1 MKLPLRYINC
11 IFILLAGFM
20 CSCQGVGS
28 AETDGIGELV
38 ESNKVILDT
47 RFKVDT
53 IISGMNVKLILN
65 RTDVPVDAYSDF
77 YLKVDDKDPQTVSI
91 STDVSQGIV
100 SQNKEPYYYG
110 IKAKQ
115 GVSDIKLMLYY
126 KDDKGERIKIGDLV
140 VPVEQKK

>member
-1 MKLPLRYINC
+1 
-11 IFILLAGFM
+11 M

-91 STDVSQGIV
+91 STGVSQGIV

-126 KDDKGERIKIGDLV
+126 KDDKGERIKI
-140 VPVEQKK
+140 